1 MLRRTLVGT
10 SVAAVVVA
18 GTVTYLVSGGS
29 DATTSAAHPPGP
41 GHVRQIALRD
51 MAAATAAKKVVG
63 LPPASTE
70 PFSLLGVTWDKP
82 RSELRGTVRVRTRDA
97 ATRRWSDWRDVEP
110 ETEDVPDS
118 GERAASR
125 SRGGTSGLWV
135 GPSNGVEV
143 RVTGH
148 GRTLPAGLRVD
159 LVDPDGGTVGGS
171 GTSRPRAAGEG
182 GTDAR
187 LAAAAE
193 PLTGPSDSPA
203 PNDTSSATPEP
214 SASSSAE
221 PSPSGSASPSP
232 LPSPSGTTASPSSSG
247 GAARLQAT
255 AVTAPKPAMVSR
267 AAWGADESL
276 VKDPP
281 EYDTSVK
288 AVFVHHS
295 DTGNSYTCA
304 QAPSVVKSIFL
315 YHVKSEGWNDIG
327 YNFLVDKCG
336 TVYEGRGGGVD
347 RPVHGAHTYGFN
359 TDTAG
364 IAVLGTYTNANETP
378 SGVAPT
384 QAALNG
390 VAKVAAWKL
399 GLTGVDPAGKTTLT
413 SMAPNGTGGK
423 YPYGQQ
429 VSFYTI
435 SGHRDGFATACPGAQ
450 LYAKLGAI
458 RTAAKALTTPAVAV
472 TLTGAAHV
480 GGRYYTKSTVTVGWK
495 PVASAT
501 YQVRVDGA
509 VAATPAAGASSA
521 ALTLQPGTHSVV
533 VHATY
538 SDGSTADSPA
548 ATVVADVTKPVFT
561 TRPALSLRRATVNNT
576 GVPVA
581 LGWKAT
587 DNALLSSVK
596 ATSPAVKT
604 FAPTA
609 TGWAA
614 TAKPGTAQS
623 WSLTAA
629 DAAGNT
635 ATSATS
641 ASAALMPEGKS
652 RRTGIWKKTTNSH
665 YLGGYGL
672 YSGRKG
678 ASASWTF
685 TGRTAGL
692 VVKRQSNVGAVVV
705 YVDGVKVGTLD
716 TRASKLAYR
725 QLIWTRAWKASGK
738 HTIKVVVAGTYGRPT
753 VCIDGIAYIR

>member
-1 MLRRTLVGT
+1 M
-10 SVAAVVVA
+10 VVA
-18 GTVTYLVSGGS
+18 GTVTYLVSSGS
-29 DATTSAAHPPGP
+29 DATTSASGKPGP
-41 GHVRQIALRD
+41 GRVHQYALRS
-51 MAAATAAKKVVG
+51 MTAGTAAQKVAG
-63 LPPASTE
+63 LPAASTE

-82 RSELRGTVRVRTRDA
+82 RSELHGTVRVRTRDA
-97 ATRRWSDWRDVEP
+97 ASGQWSGWREVEP
-110 ETEDVPDS
+110 ETEDAPDARE
-118 GERAASR
+118 GAAR
-125 SRGGTSGLWV
+125 GSRGGTSGLWV

-148 GRTLPAGLRVD
+148 GRTLPTGLRVD
-159 LVDPDGGTVGGS
+159 LVDPGDPGDSGDPAGGG
-171 GTSRPRAAGEG
+171 GTSRPRAAGGG

-193 PLTGPSDSPA
+193 PIDSPA
-203 PNDTSSATPEP
+203 PADSSSPAAEP

-221 PSPSGSASPSP
+221 PSPSESLAPTSSPAG
-232 LPSPSGTTASPSSSG
+232 GTAPSSQRL
-247 GAARLQAT
+247 GAK
-255 AVTAPKPAMVSR
+255 AVIAPKPAMVSR

-276 VKDPP
+276 VKEPP
-281 EYDTSVK
+281 EYDASVK

-304 QAPSVVKSIFL
+304 QAKSVVRSIFL

-336 TVYEGRGGGVD
+336 TVYEGRGGGAD

-359 TDTAG
+359 TDTTG
-364 IAVLGTYTNANETP
+364 IAVLGTYTKANETP
-378 SGVAPT
+378 AGVAPT

-413 SMAPNGTGGK
+413 SMAPDGTGGK
-423 YPYGQQ
+423 YPYGKK

-450 LYAKLGAI
+450 LYAMLGAI
-458 RTAAKALTTPAVAV
+458 RTAAKKLTTPAVAV
-472 TLTGAAHV
+472 TLSGAANV

-501 YQVRVDGA
+501 YEVRVDGA

-521 ALTLQPGTHSVV
+521 ALTLKPGTHSVM
-533 VHATY
+533 VHAKY
-538 SDGSTADSPA
+538 SGGGTADSPA
-548 ATVVADVTKPVFT
+548 STVVADVTKPVFAT
-561 TRPALSLRRATVNNT
+561 PPALSLRPATVT
-576 GVPVA
+576 TTAVPVT

-587 DNALLSSVK
+587 DNALLGSVK
-596 ATSPAVKT
+596 ATSPAAKT
-604 FAPTA
+604 FAPA
-609 TGWAA
+609 TTSWAA
-614 TAKPGTAQS
+614 TATPGAAQS

-635 ATSATS
+635 ATSGTS
-641 ASAALMPEGKS
+641 QSVALMPEGQS
-652 RRTGIWKKTTNSH
+652 QRTGPWKRTTNSS

-672 YSGRKG
+672 YSGTKG

-685 TGRTAGL
+685 TGRSAGL

-705 YVDGVKVGTLD
+705 YVDGVKAGTLD

-725 QLIWTRAWKASGK
+725 QLVWTRAWKTSGK
-738 HTIKVVVAGTYGRPT
+738 HTIKVVVAGTSGRPI
-753 VCIDGIAYIR
+753 VCIDGITYIR